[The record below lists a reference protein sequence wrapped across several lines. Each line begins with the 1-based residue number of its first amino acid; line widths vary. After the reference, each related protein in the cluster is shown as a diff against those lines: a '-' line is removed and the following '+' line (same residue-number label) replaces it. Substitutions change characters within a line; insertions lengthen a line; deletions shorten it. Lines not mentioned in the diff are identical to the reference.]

1 MSGGEALPCPSRK
14 EGEMFDRLKT
24 FMADLASEPPQHA
37 FRADDYRL
45 AAAALLVHLA
55 GVDGVMDAAECRR
68 LREII
73 ARNFDLDA
81 QATTRLI
88 KSAEVSDREAVDFY
102 HFTNTLKRALD
113 ENGRLKII
121 AMMWEMAFADGTVH
135 ELEENIV
142 ARIAELLGVS
152 PHDRLRLRHEA
163 AAERAREPA
172 FEGPWSA
179 RLAERK
185 G

>member
-1 MSGGEALPCPSRK
+1 
-14 EGEMFDRLKT
+14 MFDRLKS
-24 FMADLASEPPQHA
+24 FMVDLAGEPAQRA
-37 FRADDYRL
+37 FREDDYRL

-55 GVDGVMDAAECRR
+55 AADGAIDAAECRR

-73 ARNFDLDA
+73 AQNFDLDA
-81 QATTRLI
+81 ETTTRLI
-88 KSAEVSDREAVDFY
+88 RSAEVSDREAVDFY

-113 ENGRLKII
+113 HSGRLKIV
-121 AMMWEMAFADGTVH
+121 AMMWEIAFADGAVH

-142 ARIAELLGVS
+142 ARIAELMGVS
-152 PHDRLRLRHEA
+152 PHDRLSLRHEA

>member
-1 MSGGEALPCPSRK
+1 
-14 EGEMFDRLKT
+14 MFDRLRT
-24 FMADLASEPPQHA
+24 FMADIAGESVRREFH
-37 FRADDYRL
+37 ADDYRL
-45 AAAALLVHLA
+45 AAAALFVHLA
-55 GVDGVMDAAECRR
+55 GADGVIDAAECRR

-73 ARNFDLDA
+73 AQNFELDA

-88 KSAEVSDREAVDFY
+88 RSAEESDREAVDFY

-113 ENGRLKII
+113 ESGRLKII
-121 AMMWEMAFADGTVH
+121 EMMWEIAFADGAVH

-152 PHDRLRLRHEA
+152 PRDRVRLRHQ
-163 AAERAREPA
+163 AAEERALEPTYA
-172 FEGPWSA
+172 GPWSQK
-179 RLAERK
+179 LADGK